1 MWDFIV
7 WLCSPY
13 LKQIY
18 IIETSMIGIFIFVP
32 WIVTYDKMID
42 FEIVKDLNRNHAT
55 IKKKKM
61 KILVKWEHENRFKN
75 PRKNSLRNIKRR

>member
-1 MWDFIV
+1 
-7 WLCSPY
+7 
-13 LKQIY
+13 
-18 IIETSMIGIFIFVP
+18 MIGIFIYVP

-61 KILVKWEHENRFKN
+61 KILVK
-75 PRKNSLRNIKRR
+75 